1 MELMYQAIYLLRT
14 KYHFNG
20 YIHVKAIPG
29 TSDELITNMGYLV
42 DRMSVNLE
50 LSTIDGLKKLAPHK
64 NPKKLVAPIRQI
76 QNGIVDHRLMIGKDA
91 SMERSQSNK
100 YLKHTIFQENPYHI
114 RGSSLDPVA
123 VELARRFFSYSSLCI
138 RALDR
143 DGLLHCLA
151 YPFVYASSVPLCLSV
166 FGYCIMGL

>member
-50 LSTIDGLKKLAPHK
+50 LPTIDGLKKLAPHK

-76 QNGIVDHRLMIGKDA
+76 QNGIVDHRLMIGKDCL
-91 SMERSQSNK
+91 
-100 YLKHTIFQENPYHI
+100 YGT
-114 RGSSLDPVA
+114 
-123 VELARRFFSYSSLCI
+123 FSK
-138 RALDR
+138 
-143 DGLLHCLA
+143 
-151 YPFVYASSVPLCLSV
+151 
-166 FGYCIMGL
+166 